1 MIKIPVFKGVVQLLE
16 SIGEVKE
23 YFSKCEED
31 KLLAFDW
38 ETTGLE
44 YDAIPLGLSLHQ
56 KGVGACFIPVDF
68 FFSKGVPMNE
78 LAEVCNE
85 RFPHY
90 KLIAHNAKYDTMINK
105 MNGIKDECYKIFA
118 DTLVMVHLVN
128 PSLDTR
134 CRGFRLRQKDL

>member
-56 KGVGACFIPVDF
+56 
-68 FFSKGVPMNE
+68 
-78 LAEVCNE
+78 
-85 RFPHY
+85 
-90 KLIAHNAKYDTMINK
+90 
-105 MNGIKDECYKIFA
+105 
-118 DTLVMVHLVN
+118 
-128 PSLDTR
+128 
-134 CRGFRLRQKDL
+134 

>member
-16 SIGEVKE
+16 NIGEVKE

-56 KGVGACFIPVDF
+56 KRCGRLFYSSGFLLLKRG
-68 FFSKGVPMNE
+68 SNE
-78 LAEVCNE
+78 
-85 RFPHY
+85 
-90 KLIAHNAKYDTMINK
+90 
-105 MNGIKDECYKIFA
+105 
-118 DTLVMVHLVN
+118 
-128 PSLDTR
+128 
-134 CRGFRLRQKDL
+134 